1 MNTISLIGLLVI
13 VACFVLTMV
22 SLRRWYDELQR
33 WDNELRTFQDATM
46 DMLADTSLDVSR
58 LQKRVETLEE
68 TAAALCER
76 ADKLDEEHAEQVEQA
91 LQMAQDFSNGVSNLM
106 NYSYLMAGKKDVSDD
121 A

>member
-13 VACFVLTMV
+13 AACFVLTMV
-22 SLRRWYDELQR
+22 NLRRWDDELQA
-33 WDNELRTFQDATM
+33 FQDATM
-46 DMLADTSLDVSR
+46 DMLADTSLDVSQ
-58 LQKRVETLEE
+58 LQ
-68 TAAALCER
+68 
-76 ADKLDEEHAEQVEQA
+76 KLDEEHAEQVEQA

>member
-1 MNTISLIGLLVI
+1 MNTIGLIGLLVI
-13 VACFVLTMV
+13 AACFVLTMV
-22 SLRRWYDELQR
+22 SLRRWDDELR
-33 WDNELRTFQDATM
+33 AFQDATM
-46 DMLADTSLDVSR
+46 DMLADTSLDVSQ
-58 LQKRVETLEE
+58 LQKRVEALEE
-68 TAAALCER
+68 TATALCER

>member
-1 MNTISLIGLLVI
+1 MNTIGLIGLLVI
-13 VACFVLTMV
+13 AACFVLTMV
-22 SLRRWYDELQR
+22 SLHCWDDELR
-33 WDNELRTFQDATM
+33 AFQDATT
-46 DMLADTSLDVSR
+46 DMIAETALDMSR
-58 LQKRVETLEE
+58 LEKRVEALEE

-106 NYSYLMAGKKDVSDD
+106 NYSYLMAGKKDVNGD

>member
-22 SLRRWYDELQR
+22 SLRRWDDELR
-33 WDNELRTFQDATM
+33 AFQDATM
-46 DMLADTSLDVSR
+46 DMLADASLDVSQ
-58 LQKRVETLEE
+58 LQKRVEALEE

-76 ADKLDEEHAEQVEQA
+76 ADKVEQA

>member
-1 MNTISLIGLLVI
+1 MNTMNIISMIGLFVI
-13 VACFVLTMV
+13 GICLALALWN
-22 SLRRWYDELQR
+22 LRRWDE
-33 WDNELRTFQDATM
+33 ELRAFQDATM
-46 DMLADTSLDVSR
+46 DMLADTSLDVSQ
-58 LQKRVETLEE
+58 LQKRITALEE

>member
-1 MNTISLIGLLVI
+1 MNTIGLIGLLVI
-13 VACFVLTMV
+13 AACFVLTMV
-22 SLRRWYDELQR
+22 SLRRWDDELR
-33 WDNELRTFQDATM
+33 AFQEATT
-46 DMLADTSLDVSR
+46 DIIAETALDVSR
-58 LQKRVETLEE
+58 LEKRVEALEE

>member
-1 MNTISLIGLLVI
+1 MNTIGLIGLLVI
-13 VACFVLTMV
+13 AACFVLTMV
-22 SLRRWYDELQR
+22 SLRRWDDELR
-33 WDNELRTFQDATM
+33 AFQDATT
-46 DMLADTSLDVSR
+46 DMIAETALYVSR
-58 LQKRVETLEE
+58 LKKRVEALEE

-106 NYSYLMAGKKDVSDD
+106 NYSYLMAGKKDVNGD